1 MTIRENANWLRYVFW
16 CCTFGLA
23 LLAIQ
28 NVVSSD
34 DDIGKIIGSI
44 LGALLFGFSGFVF
57 KTHKVVFDLNRRTIR
72 LTHKGFRHT
81 AQQTILFADVE
92 HIVVVKTF
100 HYDEDLLPANR
111 WQERWYLALQC
122 RNEIVTLTHNPSV
135 RKEEARLL
143 AEKLQLILGVEI
155 LDSDQESLATLLKTG
170 RKAEAITLATRSL
183 GMTVTEA
190 SQYVDSAR
198 CSG

>member
-1 MTIRENANWLRYVFW
+1 MTIRDNANWLRYVFW
-16 CCTFGLA
+16 CCALGFA
-23 LLAIQ
+23 LLAIH
-28 NVVSSD
+28 NAVSSD
-34 DDIGKIIGSI
+34 HHTRKTIGSI

-57 KTHKVVFDLNRRTIR
+57 KTHKVVFDLHRRTIR

-100 HYDEDLLPANR
+100 HYEEDLLPANR
-111 WQERWYLALQC
+111 WQERWYLVLQC
-122 RNEIVTLTHNPSV
+122 RNEIVPLIHNPSV
-135 RKEEARLL
+135 RKEEASLL

-155 LDSDQESLATLLKTG
+155 LDSDQESLAMLLKTG
-170 RKAEAITLATRSL
+170 KKAEAIALAIRSL

-190 SQYVDSAR
+190 SQHVASVR
-198 CSG
+198 